1 MYIHIFTVNTNTTWP
16 SYEKHAPCIYLTHLP
31 PTYNYTHSLLH
42 VRFSQKHSS
51 DTRETFSPDPNSNN
65 FVRTKNEMKP
75 DPVAWIVLYN
85 IPFTSSLLRRHLRSP
100 RPLLDVRKKRKKNPV
115 QSPRET
121 IIRRTREEGVGFL
134 RSQPEEEEAI

>member
-1 MYIHIFTVNTNTTWP
+1 
-16 SYEKHAPCIYLTHLP
+16 
-31 PTYNYTHSLLH
+31 
-42 VRFSQKHSS
+42 
-51 DTRETFSPDPNSNN
+51 
-65 FVRTKNEMKP
+65 MKP

-121 IIRRTREEGVGFL
+121 IIRRTWEEGVGFL